1 MRIHGEQ
8 GHLTEN
14 DLALHELTWF
24 LYIFPSGM
32 TVSLT
37 VSQSVWQAVRQSVSE
52 TLFKLKIPSIHKLVF
67 MKADIGLKIKTE

>member
-32 TVSLT
+32 TVSLAGSQS
-37 VSQSVWQAVRQSVSE
+37 VSQSVSLAVSLAVSESVNQSV
-52 TLFKLKIPSIHKLVF
+52 KLYLNSKFHQYTNWFS
-67 MKADIGLKIKTE
+67 